1 VARDNAGRHGV
12 ADRIEFVT
20 CDLVPSGGPWDVI
33 VSNPPYVREDEFPSL
48 PPDVRLHEPRTALVA
63 GPTGVE
69 VVTRLV
75 DAAARVLVPGGWLL
89 VEIGPTVVAAAEAA
103 VAARPELAAEPTLKD
118 LAGRPRIVQARRR

>member
-1 VARDNAGRHGV
+1 
-12 ADRIEFVT
+12 
-20 CDLVPSGGPWDVI
+20 
-33 VSNPPYVREDEFPSL
+33 
-48 PPDVRLHEPRTALVA
+48 
-63 GPTGVE
+63 

-103 VAARPELAAEPTLKD
+103 VAARPELASEPTLKD